1 MTIKNLR
8 TTRWLLLAAA
18 AAVLAGCA
26 TTGNGPSGAAT
37 KDADDDEVA
46 VSAIRLI
53 VYREAGEG
61 ANATRPLNVFI
72 DDRYQATLIGN
83 AYAEHVLCPGERKFA
98 VAFEDPQNAYAV
110 PEKGE
115 KLKLDR
121 APVQYLRVAEEGDA
135 PGFRLVD
142 AEAAGPALEKL
153 EFDPAAAAEAAPP
166 DVNCAVP

>member
-1 MTIKNLR
+1 MTEKNLR
-8 TTRWLLLAAA
+8 ITRWLMLAAA
-18 AAVLAGCA
+18 SAVLVGCA
-26 TTGNGPSGAAT
+26 TTGDGSGAAT
-37 KDADDDEVA
+37 KGADDEVA
-46 VSAIRLI
+46 VSAIRLV

-121 APVQYLRVAEEGDA
+121 APVQYLRVTEEGDA

-142 AEAAGPALEKL
+142 TEAAGPALEKL